1 MATKTNKIM
10 AAVLVI
16 ALIVAL
22 GVFIFVNLPKQTTPP
37 EGTTQQGT
45 TILTITVNGHQTNY
59 TLAQLESLESFTAKG
74 GYRTNLPAIKG
85 QGNYTGVRIQTF
97 ISTLSGV
104 PNNYS
109 IMVFSSDGSNRTFN
123 HSTIL
128 GNVDTYDPENAS
140 DARPIGYG
148 GLTMVLA
155 YKYEGEY
162 LNESKDGK
170 LKIVFLDD
178 QGSITSSGL
187 WWKYVVA
194 IQVISERIIT

>member
-22 GVFIFVNLPKQTTPP
+22 GVFIFVNLPKQTIPP
-37 EGTTQQGT
+37 EGTTQPGS
-45 TILTITVNGHQTNY
+45 TILTVSYNGHQTNY
-59 TLAQLESLESFTAKG
+59 SLAQLESLESFTEQG
-74 GYRTNLPAIKG
+74 GYRTNKSAITG
-85 QGNYTGVRIQTF
+85 QGNYTGVRIQTL
-97 ISTLSGV
+97 INTLGGV
-104 PNNYS
+104 PENYS
-109 IMVFSSDGSNRTFN
+109 IIVFSSDGNKTYN
-123 HSTIL
+123 QSTIL
-128 GNVDTYDPENAS
+128 GYVYTYDPENAL

-194 IQVISERIIT
+194 IQVISERTIT